1 MKKDQYIPHEVSM
14 RTTSEVMKLI
24 EKEGMTGYGIYW
36 AVMEYLRAQD
46 NYVGDI
52 GAMKHLSRQLKT
64 SIDRLMRIL
73 KDYGLF
79 EVTDFTFQS
88 RKLNSMMKP
97 LEDKRKAMD
106 KRSCDD
112 HRTTALQ
119 EARNPLETNSDV
131 SLSKVKESKE
141 ENTPSISS
149 SSAEAAAGK
158 TIKYTPAWEQYVDSL
173 QQEEQ
178 WKELMA
184 MRTGLKKDFYAF
196 YPRIVESFK
205 QHVRLLGNEGR
216 ILSPSDAKHYFCF
229 YLDPGSVTF
238 KKLWEELHKPV
249 DKGKYKHEDRDPTT
263 GKRSYCGVP
272 IPDDAPPRPNAQA
285 VWNGSEW
292 IY

>member
-79 EVTDFTFQS
+79 EVTDFTFES

-112 HRTTALQ
+112 RRTTALQ

-216 ILSPSDAKHYFCF
+216 ILSTSDAKHYFCF
-229 YLDPGSVTF
+229 YLDPSSVTF
-238 KKLWEELHKPV
+238 KKLWEELHKAI

-263 GKRSYCGVP
+263 GQRSYCGVP
-272 IPDDAPPRPNAQA
+272 IPDDAPPRPNSQA